1 MIKNSILVCY
11 STPNYKPLSDLF
23 IESAVSVGFSKNNIY
38 HNYDETYK
46 ENERENEQTREN
58 EGFQSKLWYYCISQ
72 KIKHLINILHN
83 VLSERT
89 NISSNYLNHQK
100 YLIFSDCDV
109 SFIEKNKEQWTELE
123 THINSS
129 PNNVFFMREKDTEQ
143 INTGFYIIKLENND
157 IIRDV
162 LHYFVFVYEKICIT
176 TNAQMPLGD
185 QTVINETIGF
195 FASSIK
201 YNFIP
206 NKYAIWGEHV
216 WDIDNALF
224 HHAVC
229 CSNITEKIE
238 QIKMVK
244 SLFIEKTENIQ
255 TSSHETIKNVVNPKI
270 KIVVSRY
277 NEDVEWTNQFNN
289 VIIYNKGEPT
299 NNIDIISQTT
309 HPIKNLANVGR
320 EGHTIYN
327 YIYENY
333 GDLDEYIIFLQGN
346 PFDHSPNLIE
356 NIKNIENL
364 VLENPVLENPVLE
377 NPVLENPVL
386 ESGSLKNH
394 HNPISFQYLSETCAN
409 SNFINEINL
418 HWKCRNIHNTYIQL
432 FKTEQKITEIE
443 NIPFHFCEGSQ
454 FIVSKTTVLK
464 RPIEFYKNIVD
475 MLNKECD
482 PLCGYDIERFHQL
495 IFS

>member
-1 MIKNSILVCY
+1 MINNSILVCY

-46 ENERENEQTREN
+46 TNETGYGQLREPDQIIEP

-72 KIKHLINILHN
+72 KIKHLINVLRN
-83 VLSERT
+83 VLSEYS
-89 NISSNYLNHQK
+89 NVSS

-109 SFIEKNKEQWTELE
+109 VFIENNREQWINLE

-129 PNNVFFMREKDTEQ
+129 PNNMFFMREKYTEQ
-143 INTGFYIIKLENND
+143 INTGFFIIKLEN
-157 IIRDV
+157 IETIHEV
-162 LHYFVFVYEKICIT
+162 LQYFVFVYEKLCKT
-176 TNAQMPLGD
+176 TNVQMPLGD
-185 QTVINETIGF
+185 QTIINETIG
-195 FASSIK
+195 SSIK
-201 YNFIP
+201 YDYIP

-216 WDIDNALF
+216 WDIENALF

-229 CSNITEKIE
+229 CSNITEKIA

-255 TSSHETIKNVVNPKI
+255 TSSLETIINVVNPKI
-270 KIVVSRY
+270 KIVVSRF

-289 VIIYNKGEPT
+289 VIIYNKGEPVD
-299 NNIDIISQTT
+299 NSDIISQTI
-309 HPIKNLANVGR
+309 HPIKNLVNVGR

-333 GDLDEYIIFLQGN
+333 RDLDEYIIFLQGN
-346 PFDHSPNLIE
+346 PFDHSPNLIY

-364 VLENPVLENPVLE
+364 VLENLVLENLVLE
-377 NPVLENPVL
+377 NN
-386 ESGSLKNH
+386 

-418 HWKCRNIHNTYIQL
+418 HWKCQNIHNTYIQI
-432 FKTEQKITEIE
+432 FKTGQNITEIE
-443 NIPFHFCEGSQ
+443 NLSFHFCEGSQ
-454 FIVSKTTVLK
+454 FIVSKSTILK
-464 RPIEFYKNIVD
+464 RPVEFYKNIVD
-475 MLNKECD
+475 MLDKECD
-482 PLCGYDIERFHQL
+482 PLCGYDIERFHPL
-495 IFS
+495 IFSL

>member
-1 MIKNSILVCY
+1 MINNSILVCY

-23 IESAVSVGFSKNNIY
+23 IESAFSVGFSKNNIY

-46 ENERENEQTREN
+46 TNETGYGQPREPEQNREP

-72 KIKHLINILHN
+72 KIKHLINILRN

-89 NISSNYLNHQK
+89 NVSSYYINTPK

-109 SFIEKNKEQWTELE
+109 IFIEKNKEQWKNIE
-123 THINSS
+123 THINST
-129 PNNVFFMREKDTEQ
+129 PNNMFFMREKDTEQ
-143 INTGFYIIKLENND
+143 INTGFFIIKLENIE
-157 IIRDV
+157 IISEV
-162 LHYFVFVYEKICIT
+162 LQYFVFVYEKLCKT
-176 TNAQMPLGD
+176 PNAQMPLGD
-185 QTVINETIGF
+185 QSVINETIRSF
-195 FASSIK
+195 VKSIK
-201 YNFIP
+201 YDYIP

-216 WDIDNALF
+216 WDIENALF

-229 CSNITEKIE
+229 CSNITEKFA
-238 QIKMVK
+238 QFKMVK
-244 SLFIEKTENIQ
+244 SLFIEKTENIDIFFQ
-255 TSSHETIKNVVNPKI
+255 GSLETIKNVVYQKFI
-270 KIVVSRY
+270 KIVVSRF
-277 NEDVEWTNQFNN
+277 NEDIEWTNQFNN
-289 VIIYNKGEPT
+289 VIIYNKGEPVD
-299 NNIDIISQTT
+299 NSDIISQTI
-309 HPIKNLANVGR
+309 HPIKNLVNMGR

-333 GDLDEYIIFLQGN
+333 GVLDEYIIFLQGN

-364 VLENPVLENPVLE
+364 ILVK
-377 NPVLENPVL
+377 
-386 ESGSLKNH
+386 SSLANH

-418 HWKCRNIHNTYIQL
+418 HWKCRNIHNTYIQI
-432 FKTEQKITEIE
+432 FKPGQNINEIE

-454 FIVSKTTVLK
+454 FIVSKSTILK

-475 MLNKECD
+475 MLDKECD

-495 IFS
+495 IFA